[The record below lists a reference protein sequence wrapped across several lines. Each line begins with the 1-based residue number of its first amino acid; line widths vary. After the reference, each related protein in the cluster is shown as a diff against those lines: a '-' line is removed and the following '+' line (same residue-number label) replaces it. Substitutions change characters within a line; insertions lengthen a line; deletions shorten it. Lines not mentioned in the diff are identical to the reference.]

1 MAMAKSKA
9 KQVGE
14 FEFVISRVFDAPRD
28 LVWKAW
34 TEPERLIKW
43 WGPRGFDIL
52 STKVDLRVGGI
63 FHYHL
68 RSPDG
73 LEIWGKFIY
82 REISPPEKLVY
93 INSFSDPAGGTTRAP
108 FFDGKWPLEIL
119 STVTLA
125 AEGTKT
131 KVTINWL
138 PYSATDIERKTFEE
152 ALARCNRDGAE
163 HWKISPITWPRSKL
177 RSPIGLQRSGVPCR
191 CGNCRCRYP
200 D

>member
-1 MAMAKSKA
+1 MAMSKNEA

-34 TEPERLIKW
+34 TEPERLLKW
-43 WGPRGFDIL
+43 WGPRDFEIL
-52 STKVDLRVGGI
+52 SAKVDLRVGGI
-63 FHYHL
+63 FLYHL

-73 LEIWGKFIY
+73 LEIWGKFAY
-82 REISPPEKLVY
+82 REISPPKKLVY

-125 AEGTKT
+125 AEGKKT

-138 PYSATDIERKTFEE
+138 PYSATEIERKTFEE
-152 ALARCNRDGAE
+152 AASSMQQGWSGTLENLTDYLAA
-163 HWKISPITWPRSKL
+163 P
-177 RSPIGLQRSGVPCR
+177 
-191 CGNCRCRYP
+191 
-200 D
+200 

>member
-1 MAMAKSKA
+1 MAMAKSEA
-9 KQVGE
+9 TQVGE
-14 FEFVISRVFDAPRD
+14 FEFVISQVFDAPRD

-34 TEPERLIKW
+34 TEPDRLLKW
-43 WGPRGFDIL
+43 WGPRDFEIL

-63 FHYHL
+63 FLYHL
-68 RSPDG
+68 KSPDG
-73 LEIWGKFIY
+73 LEIWGKFVY

-125 AEGTKT
+125 AEGKKT

-138 PYSATDIERKTFEE
+138 PYSASDIERKTFEE
-152 ALARCNRDGAE
+152 AASSMQQGWTGTLDNLTEYLA
-163 HWKISPITWPRSKL
+163 TL
-177 RSPIGLQRSGVPCR
+177 
-191 CGNCRCRYP
+191 
-200 D
+200 

>member
-1 MAMAKSKA
+1 MAKSEA

-14 FEFVISRVFDAPRD
+14 FEFVISRVFDSPRD

-34 TEPERLIKW
+34 TEPDRLLKW
-43 WGPRGFDIL
+43 WGPRDFDIL

-63 FHYHL
+63 FLYHL
-68 RSPDG
+68 KSPEG
-73 LEIWGKFIY
+73 LEIWGKFVY

-93 INSFSDPAGGTTRAP
+93 INSFSDSAGGTTRAP

-125 AEGTKT
+125 AEGKKT

-152 ALARCNRDGAE
+152 GAGSMQQGWTGTLDNLTEYLAAL
-163 HWKISPITWPRSKL
+163 
-177 RSPIGLQRSGVPCR
+177 
-191 CGNCRCRYP
+191 
-200 D
+200 

>member
-1 MAMAKSKA
+1 MAMAKSEA

-14 FEFVISRVFDAPRD
+14 FEFVISRIFNAPRD

-34 TEPERLIKW
+34 TEPERLLKW
-43 WGPRGFDIL
+43 WGPRDFEIL

-63 FHYHL
+63 FLYHL
-68 RSPDG
+68 RSPQG
-73 LEIWGKFIY
+73 LEIWGKFAY

-93 INSFSDPAGGTTRAP
+93 INSFSDPQGGTTRAP

-119 STVTLA
+119 STVALA
-125 AEGTKT
+125 AEGKKT

-152 ALARCNRDGAE
+152 GAGSMQQGWSGTLDNLTDYLAV
-163 HWKISPITWPRSKL
+163 L
-177 RSPIGLQRSGVPCR
+177 
-191 CGNCRCRYP
+191 
-200 D
+200 

>member
-1 MAMAKSKA
+1 MAKNEA
-9 KQVGE
+9 KQAGE

-34 TEPERLIKW
+34 TESERLIKW

-63 FHYHL
+63 FLYHL

-73 LEIWGKFIY
+73 LEIWGKFAY
-82 REISPPEKLVY
+82 REISPPEKLVF

-119 STVTLA
+119 STITLA
-125 AEGTKT
+125 EEGKKT
-131 KVTINWL
+131 KFTIKSV
-138 PYSATDIERKTFEE
+138 PYSASEIERKTFEE
-152 ALARCNRDGAE
+152 AAGSMQMGWSGTLDNLTDYLAA
-163 HWKISPITWPRSKL
+163 L
-177 RSPIGLQRSGVPCR
+177 
-191 CGNCRCRYP
+191 
-200 D
+200 

>member
-1 MAMAKSKA
+1 MAMVKGEA

-34 TEPERLIKW
+34 TEPERLFKW
-43 WGPRGFDIL
+43 WGPRDFEIL
-52 STKVDLRVGGI
+52 SAKVDLRVGGI

-68 RSPDG
+68 RSPEG
-73 LEIWGKFIY
+73 LEIWGKFVY

-119 STVTLA
+119 STVTLV
-125 AEGTKT
+125 AEGKKT

-138 PYSATDIERKTFEE
+138 PYSATKIERKTFEE
-152 ALARCNRDGAE
+152 AASSMQQGWSGTLENLTDYLAA
-163 HWKISPITWPRSKL
+163 P
-177 RSPIGLQRSGVPCR
+177 
-191 CGNCRCRYP
+191 
-200 D
+200 

>member
-1 MAMAKSKA
+1 MRHVTWCGKPGPSRSACSNGGGQEASRFSPPRSISGS
-9 KQVGE
+9 VG
-14 FEFVISRVFDAPRD
+14 FSI
-28 LVWKAW
+28 
-34 TEPERLIKW
+34 
-43 WGPRGFDIL
+43 
-52 STKVDLRVGGI
+52 
-63 FHYHL
+63 YHL

-73 LEIWGKFIY
+73 LEIWGKFVY

-125 AEGTKT
+125 AEGKKT

-152 ALARCNRDGAE
+152 AASSMQQGWSGTLENLTDYLAA
-163 HWKISPITWPRSKL
+163 P
-177 RSPIGLQRSGVPCR
+177 
-191 CGNCRCRYP
+191 
-200 D
+200 